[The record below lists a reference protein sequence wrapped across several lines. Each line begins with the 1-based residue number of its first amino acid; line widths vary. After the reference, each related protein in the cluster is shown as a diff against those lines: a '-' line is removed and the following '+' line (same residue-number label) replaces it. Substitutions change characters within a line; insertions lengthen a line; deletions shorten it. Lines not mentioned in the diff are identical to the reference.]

1 MVSEDCPLFN
11 LPAGVARSEIREVV
25 SGPRAPD
32 ALTGTAATVVGRLT
46 AGTGSGVATGSLGV
60 AGPRSAAWL
69 ALGCVWATLRD
80 RSSASDAAALVSA
93 AALVDALTRNA
104 LLVETDASAANR
116 FNVEVTALAW
126 AADTAELNA
135 DALSTSEVKTDSL
148 TKAALRILVDSR
160 ALVSAESLALPCSE
174 SDTETAAET
183 ESTTLSEVLTLTSAA
198 IDRLVA
204 TLPCTL
210 RRNESSSRV

>member
-46 AGTGSGVATGSLGV
+46 AGIGSGVATGSLGV

-69 ALGCVWATLRD
+69 ALGCVWTTLRD
-80 RSSASDAAALVSA
+80 RSSASDAVALVSA

-126 AADTAELNA
+126 AAATTELNA
-135 DALSTSEVKTDSL
+135 DALSTSEVKTNSL
-148 TKAALRILVDSR
+148 T
-160 ALVSAESLALPCSE
+160 CSE
-174 SDTETAAET
+174 SDTEAAAET

-210 RRNESSSRV
+210 KRNESSSRV

>member
-46 AGTGSGVATGSLGV
+46 AGAGSGVTTGSLGV
-60 AGPRSAAWL
+60 AVPRSAAWL
-69 ALGCVWATLRD
+69 ALGCVWTTLRD
-80 RSSASDAAALVSA
+80 RSSASDA

-104 LLVETDASAANR
+104 LLVEADASAANR

-126 AADTAELNA
+126 AAATTELNA

-148 TKAALRILVDSR
+148 TKAALRMLVDSR
-160 ALVSAESLALPCSE
+160 ALFSAESLALTCSE